1 MGKPL
6 NERVSL
12 LDIQSPTNA
21 KLERWADLRTE
32 ELETLYASMKEQLS
46 SIPSDEWDDW
56 DKESFKVIGDIV
68 SKRRADAVRQEIAR
82 MMELAGMSYGI
93 QRVIH
98 QRKASALKQ
107 LNKNKH

>member
-12 LDIQSPTNA
+12 LDIQSPTKA
-21 KLERWADLRTE
+21 KLQRWADLQTE
-32 ELETLYASMKEQLS
+32 ELETLYTSMKEQLS

-68 SKRRADAVRQEIAR
+68 SKRRADAVRQEISR

-93 QRVIH
+93 ERVIH
-98 QRKASALKQ
+98 QRKAAALKQ
-107 LNKNKH
+107 LNKSNR

>member
-1 MGKPL
+1 MTKPL

-46 SIPSDEWDDW
+46 SIPSDEWDNW

-68 SKRRADAVRQEIAR
+68 SKRRADAVRQEISR

-93 QRVIH
+93 ERVIH
-98 QRKASALKQ
+98 QRKAAALKQ
-107 LNKNKH
+107 LNKNNR

>member
-46 SIPSDEWDDW
+46 SIPSDEWDNW

-68 SKRRADAVRQEIAR
+68 SKRRAEAVRQEIAR

-93 QRVIH
+93 ERVIH
-98 QRKASALKQ
+98 QRKAAALKQ
-107 LNKNKH
+107 LNKNNR

>member
-46 SIPSDEWDDW
+46 SIPSDEWNDW

-107 LNKNKH
+107 LNKNNR

>member
-1 MGKPL
+1 MTKPL

-107 LNKNKH
+107 LNKNIR

>member
-46 SIPSDEWDDW
+46 SIPSDEWNDW

-93 QRVIH
+93 ERVIH

-107 LNKNKH
+107 LNKNNR

>member
-1 MGKPL
+1 MTKPL

-107 LNKNKH
+107 LNKNNR

>member
-1 MGKPL
+1 MTKPL

-12 LDIQSPTNA
+12 LDIQSPTKA
-21 KLERWADLRTE
+21 KLQRWAELQTE
-32 ELETLYASMKEQLS
+32 EIETLYASMKEQLS

-56 DKESFKVIGDIV
+56 DKESFKVIGEIV

-82 MMELAGMSYGI
+82 MMELAGMSYGVE
-93 QRVIH
+93 RVIH

-107 LNKNKH
+107 LNKNNR

>member
-1 MGKPL
+1 MTKQL

-12 LDIQSPTNA
+12 LDIQSPTNS
-21 KLERWADLRTE
+21 KLKRWADLQTE
-32 ELETLYASMKEQLS
+32 ELETLYASMKEPLS

-93 QRVIH
+93 ERVIH

-107 LNKNKH
+107 LNKNNR

>member
-1 MGKPL
+1 MKKPL

-12 LDIQSPTNA
+12 LDIQSPTKA
-21 KLERWADLRTE
+21 KLQRWADLQTE

-46 SIPSDEWDDW
+46 SIPSDEWDGW

-93 QRVIH
+93 ERVIH

-107 LNKNKH
+107 LNKNNR

>member
-1 MGKPL
+1 MTKQL

-93 QRVIH
+93 ERVIH
-98 QRKASALKQ
+98 QRKAAALKQ
-107 LNKNKH
+107 LNKNNR

>member
-1 MGKPL
+1 MAKKL
-6 NERVSL
+6 DAQASL
-12 LDIQSPTNA
+12 LEVQSPTKA
-21 KLERWADLRTE
+21 KLERWAELKTE
-32 ELETLYASMKEQLS
+32 KLETLHTSMKEKLS

-68 SKRRADAVRQEIAR
+68 SKRRAEAVRQEIAR
-82 MMELAGMSYGI
+82 MMELAGMNSGI

-107 LNKNKH
+107 LNKNNR

>member
-1 MGKPL
+1 MTKQL

-107 LNKNKH
+107 LNKNNR

>member
-12 LDIQSPTNA
+12 LDIQSQTNA

-107 LNKNKH
+107 LNKNNR

>member
-1 MGKPL
+1 MTKQL

-12 LDIQSPTNA
+12 LDIQSPTKA
-21 KLERWADLRTE
+21 KLQRWADLRTE

-46 SIPSDEWDDW
+46 SIPSDEWDGW

-68 SKRRADAVRQEIAR
+68 SKRRAEAVRQEIAR
-82 MMELAGMSYGI
+82 MMELAGMNYGI

-107 LNKNKH
+107 LNKNNR

>member
-1 MGKPL
+1 MTKPL

-56 DKESFKVIGDIV
+56 DKESFKAIGDIV

-82 MMELAGMSYGI
+82 MMELAGMSYGV

-98 QRKASALKQ
+98 QRKAAALKQ
-107 LNKNKH
+107 LNKNNR

>member
-1 MGKPL
+1 MTKKL

-21 KLERWADLRTE
+21 KLERWADLQTE

-56 DKESFKVIGDIV
+56 DKESFKVIGEIV

-93 QRVIH
+93 ERVIH

-107 LNKNKH
+107 LNKNNR

>member
-1 MGKPL
+1 MTKPL
-6 NERVSL
+6 NERASL

-21 KLERWADLRTE
+21 KLKRWHDLRTE

-46 SIPSDEWDDW
+46 SIPSDEWDGW

-82 MMELAGMSYGI
+82 MMELAGMSYGV

-98 QRKASALKQ
+98 QRKAAALKQ
-107 LNKNKH
+107 LNKNNR

>member
-107 LNKNKH
+107 LNKNNR

>member
-1 MGKPL
+1 MTKQL

-12 LDIQSPTNA
+12 LDIQSPTKA

-68 SKRRADAVRQEIAR
+68 SKRRADAIRQEIAR

-107 LNKNKH
+107 LNKNNR

>member
-1 MGKPL
+1 MTKPL

-12 LDIQSPTNA
+12 LDIQSPTKA
-21 KLERWADLRTE
+21 KLQRWADLQTE

-68 SKRRADAVRQEIAR
+68 SKRRAEAVRQEIAR
-82 MMELAGMSYGI
+82 MMELAGNELW
-93 QRVIH
+93 H
-98 QRKASALKQ
+98 SACNPSAQ
-107 LNKNKH
+107 SISTQATQ

>member
-68 SKRRADAVRQEIAR
+68 SKRRADAVRQEISR

-93 QRVIH
+93 ERVIH

-107 LNKNKH
+107 LNKNNR

>member
-1 MGKPL
+1 MAKQL

-46 SIPSDEWDDW
+46 SIPSDALDDW

-82 MMELAGMSYGI
+82 MMELAGMSYGV

-98 QRKASALKQ
+98 QRKAAALKQ
-107 LNKNKH
+107 LNKNSR

>member
-1 MGKPL
+1 MTKQL
-6 NERVSL
+6 NERVSP
-12 LDIQSPTNA
+12 LDIQSPTKA
-21 KLERWADLRTE
+21 KLQRWADLQTE

-46 SIPSDEWDDW
+46 SIPSGEWDDW

-68 SKRRADAVRQEIAR
+68 SKRQADAIRQEIAR

-93 QRVIH
+93 ERVIH

-107 LNKNKH
+107 LNRNNP

>member
-1 MGKPL
+1 MTKQL

-32 ELETLYASMKEQLS
+32 ELETLYTSMKEQLS

-93 QRVIH
+93 ERVIH

-107 LNKNKH
+107 LNKNNR

>member
-1 MGKPL
+1 MTKQL

-12 LDIQSPTNA
+12 LDIQSPTKA
-21 KLERWADLRTE
+21 KLQRWAELQTE
-32 ELETLYASMKEQLS
+32 EIETLYASMKEQLS

-56 DKESFKVIGDIV
+56 DKQSFKVIGDIV

-82 MMELAGMSYGI
+82 MMELAGMSYGV

-98 QRKASALKQ
+98 QRKAAALKQ
-107 LNKNKH
+107 LNKNNR

>member
-1 MGKPL
+1 MTKQL

-21 KLERWADLRTE
+21 KLERWADLQTE

-68 SKRRADAVRQEIAR
+68 SKRRAEAVRQEIAR
-82 MMELAGMSYGI
+82 MMELAGMSYGV

-98 QRKASALKQ
+98 QRKAAALKQ
-107 LNKNKH
+107 LNKNNR

>member
-46 SIPSDEWDDW
+46 FIPSDEWDDW

-68 SKRRADAVRQEIAR
+68 SKRRADAIRHEIAR

-98 QRKASALKQ
+98 QRKALALKQ
-107 LNKNKH
+107 LNKNNR

>member
-1 MGKPL
+1 MTKPL

-21 KLERWADLRTE
+21 KLKRWHDLRTE

-46 SIPSDEWDDW
+46 SIPSDEWDDL

-68 SKRRADAVRQEIAR
+68 SKRRAEAVRQEIAR

-107 LNKNKH
+107 LNKNNR

>member
-1 MGKPL
+1 MKKPL

-12 LDIQSPTNA
+12 LDIQSPTKA
-21 KLERWADLRTE
+21 KLQRWADLQTE

-56 DKESFKVIGDIV
+56 DKQSFLTVGEIITQ
-68 SKRRADAVRQEIAR
+68 RRADKARQEIAR
-82 MMELAGMSYGI
+82 MMELAGMSYNI
-93 QRVIH
+93 ERAIH

-107 LNKNKH
+107 LNKNNR